1 MGAGR
6 RATVLREETVLVEAN
21 AKDKGQEDGNGR
33 EGDTLKYP
41 RAEGRTDILTRARET
56 REIHHGQG

>member
-1 MGAGR
+1 MSAGC

-21 AKDKGQEDGNGR
+21 AKDKAQEDGKGR

-41 RAEGRTDILTRARET
+41 RA
-56 REIHHGQG
+56 